1 MIASAASRPESFGHR
16 LLRVIAW
23 ELWPASSWL
32 CMRVHRFADLRAGMG
47 PTYSRFWYG
56 ISEGSW
62 TVVCGHSL
70 LAGAKMCVW
79 IWRRCPEGG
88 P

>member
-1 MIASAASRPESFGHR
+1 
-16 LLRVIAW
+16 
-23 ELWPASSWL
+23 
-32 CMRVHRFADLRAGMG
+32 MG